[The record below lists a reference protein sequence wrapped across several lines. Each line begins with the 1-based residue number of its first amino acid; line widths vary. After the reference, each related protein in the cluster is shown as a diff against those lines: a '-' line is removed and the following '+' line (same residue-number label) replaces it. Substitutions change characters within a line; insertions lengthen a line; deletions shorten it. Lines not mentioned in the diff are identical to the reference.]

1 MASSTII
8 EIERAIGSLSS
19 EELAKLYQWLE
30 QNHPAPIDA
39 RLPSDLAAG
48 RLDSAILRALQESRI
63 GLRRPPQV
71 SIGRGAADL

>member
-1 MASSTII
+1 MASNTII

-30 QNHPAPIDA
+30 KNHPAPIDS

-48 RLDSAILRALQESRI
+48 RLDSAILHALRDEAT
-63 GLRRPPQV
+63 GELR
-71 SIGRGAADL
+71 SL

>member
-1 MASSTII
+1 MASSTIL

-30 QNHPAPIDA
+30 ENHPAPIDA

-48 RLDSAILRALQESRI
+48 RLDSAIHRALKDEAA
-63 GLRRPPQV
+63 GELR
-71 SIGRGAADL
+71 SL